1 MTIYIKEW
9 PSCMKQTKQHWDNIK
24 TQITEV
30 EPYSYETTKNL
41 LLKNELYQSLEG
53 KAKNRTLIKQD
64 LKLFRSVYEHTLE
77 LEHTFKLQK
86 AYKSNYNFYKRVL
99 FIVKYDLNIEKLRC
113 SCGKKYSWTGLCRH
127 CPDAK
132 ASFLGKKHS
141 DETRKKQR
149 ISTLKYLQDLKGQLA
164 PRYNKS
170 SMVLIEEYGKNE
182 GYTFMHA
189 ENGGEYFIKELGYF
203 VDAYDPINN
212 VVLEV
217 DERHHFDNKGKLKE
231 KDIIRQ
237 KEITKILGC
246 KFIRIKYDRVS

>member
-1 MTIYIKEW
+1 
-9 PSCMKQTKQHWDNIK
+9 
-24 TQITEV
+24 
-30 EPYSYETTKNL
+30 
-41 LLKNELYQSLEG
+41 
-53 KAKNRTLIKQD
+53 
-64 LKLFRSVYEHTLE
+64 
-77 LEHTFKLQK
+77 
-86 AYKSNYNFYKRVL
+86 
-99 FIVKYDLNIEKLRC
+99 
-113 SCGKKYSWTGLCRH
+113 
-127 CPDAK
+127 
-132 ASFLGKKHS
+132 
-141 DETRKKQR
+141 
-149 ISTLKYLQDLKGQLA
+149 
-164 PRYNKS
+164 
-170 SMVLIEEYGKNE
+170 MVLIEEYGKNE